1 MIAGLENVSML
12 LQSIVLVRIALN
24 IVLYTKIGESQEAK
38 KGGGMTEGVE
48 VPTPY
53 LTVHLQSVIP
63 MERIPVVIIVRLE
76 NVA

>member
-1 MIAGLENVSML
+1 MC
-12 LQSIVLVRIALN
+12 QCVLVRTVLI
-24 IVLYTKIGESQEAK
+24 IVLFTKIGESQEAK

-48 VPTPY
+48 IPTPY
-53 LTVHLQSVIP
+53 LMVNLQSVTP